1 MGYYNC
7 KNKEKNIESAIKIL
21 TNTYDEN
28 ENIEKIISYQYLMY
42 NKFLKKYQNLEKI
55 KELFEMRLPA
65 LEQSL
70 KEREEKGIKI
80 GEKNIILGKIAF
92 HGI

>member
-1 MGYYNC
+1 
-7 KNKEKNIESAIKIL
+7 
-21 TNTYDEN
+21 
-28 ENIEKIISYQYLMY
+28 MY
-42 NKFLKKYQNLEKI
+42 NKFLKKYKNLEKI

-80 GEKNIILGKIAF
+80 GEKNGIKIGEKN
-92 HGI
+92 GIEKGEIQETLH